1 MLEKLKP
8 GGVVDNIEGITTS
21 VWFWFVFFWFC
32 LFKFYWWWLLLL
44 LLLLSEQHLVLKK
57 LKPGGVVDNLEGI
70 TTSVWFWFV
79 FLWFCLFYIL
89 LVVNALMSCLK

>member
-32 LFKFYWWWLLLL
+32 LF
-44 LLLLSEQHLVLKK
+44 
-57 LKPGGVVDNLEGI
+57 
-70 TTSVWFWFV
+70 
-79 FLWFCLFYIL
+79 YIL
-89 LVVNALMSCLK
+89 LVAVVVVVVVGVVVGYC